1 MLMLLLWLV
10 TSVLVPAIVLV
21 LSLTHCMLWLSCTL
35 LLYSDVTRLLLLP
48 IGSTTNA
55 TAATTAAA
63 AAAAAVTAVT
73 AVATGW
79 TLRQQPS

>member
-1 MLMLLLWLV
+1 
-10 TSVLVPAIVLV
+10 
-21 LSLTHCMLWLSCTL
+21 MLWLSCTL
-35 LLYSDVTRLLLLP
+35 LLYSGVTRLQLLP

-55 TAATTAAA
+55 TAATAAA
-63 AAAAAVTAVT
+63 AAAAVT